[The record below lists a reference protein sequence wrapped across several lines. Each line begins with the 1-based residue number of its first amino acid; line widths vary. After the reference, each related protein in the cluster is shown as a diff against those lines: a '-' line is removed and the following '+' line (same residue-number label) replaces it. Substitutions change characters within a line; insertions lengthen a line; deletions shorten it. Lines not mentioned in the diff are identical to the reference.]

1 MIWGTGK
8 PLREFLHVDDL
19 ADACIFLMENV
30 NSDDIY
36 NQNISQI
43 NIGSGSEISIDE
55 LAHKIIDVIGYNGDI
70 KFDTSKPNGTMRKF
84 LDSSRIN
91 ALGWKPSINLDDGL
105 KKTYEWFLD
114 NQ

>member
-1 MIWGTGK
+1 MIGFT
-8 PLREFLHVDDL
+8 
-19 ADACIFLMENV
+19 
-30 NSDDIY
+30 
-36 NQNISQI
+36 
-43 NIGSGSEISIDE
+43 
-55 LAHKIIDVIGYNGDI
+55 GDI

-105 KKTYEWFLD
+105 KKTYEWFLE